1 MVERSARA
9 ICVGLGWLW
18 DDPWHT
24 TGDTQERCRTAA
36 LSAIEALREP
46 TEAMIAAGEGCDD
59 YTSSFVQAADC
70 ETHWRAMIAAAM
82 RDAAK

>member
-1 MVERSARA
+1 VSELIEQVAQA

-36 LSAIEALREP
+36 RAAIEALREP
-46 TEAMIAAGEGCDD
+46 TEEIYLARPVSIHDREDWAKLWRGAIDAAL
-59 YTSSFVQAADC
+59 
-70 ETHWRAMIAAAM
+70 M